1 MQRLQS
7 AKQFYASL
15 NWLCCQQEREPTQVT
30 PPLEAIL
37 SATQAIAEAILP
49 ATRAML
55 APFSV
60 KEYSER
66 ETYPFLLYQSINQS
80 INQYLSAS
88 MPHGTRAQAGPK
100 QHYNTNKPYIH
111 TKKLLV

>member
-1 MQRLQS
+1 MHLDFNAFITACENNVQHLQS

-66 ETYPFLLYQSINQS
+66 ETIDLGG
-80 INQYLSAS
+80 S
-88 MPHGTRAQAGPK
+88 MVKHT
-100 QHYNTNKPYIH
+100 HFYYI
-111 TKKLLV
+111 